1 MILKDISKFDK
12 INDYLPIINGA
23 ILAELIVLFIV
34 YYTPYFNSKKLMEW
48 YETYRLSAVIA
59 DVLILV
65 IGIILTRFVFKYFK
79 LNWNVWKFILILLGI
94 QITHDILF
102 YGFFSITP
110 RGMNKMLDLFKD
122 YAKEVKSGAIF
133 GDSFMI
139 VICAL
144 AAMMFAKLSL
154 NNNIILTIV
163 LIYILPY
170 ILYTK

>member
-102 YGFFSITP
+102 YRFFSITP

-139 VICAL
+139 IICAL